1 MVENGSANGTVTA
14 DSLHNG
20 GRSGGGKCSRRNEEE
35 RRGEESRESL
45 LCSLIWIARCAARP
59 RSFARRARAN
69 LPFFPST
76 PPPPAAGSDPI
87 ETRAA
92 RLPWRRRCRAAA
104 SSQIPMQ
111 CQPTA
116 TPQSAHMNEQRERNF
131 PSKRIQEVGVGERGR
146 GTRDTS
152 LHEISTLLD
161 PFLSRP
167 SHEQCSS
174 AAEDSFVHVSR
185 QRIESWPFLLSASV
199 RPSVMAVGPLLA
211 LGSAASA
218 QHVRRVRFSSC
229 GRRWHESRSN
239 LASSSRPPVR
249 GVRHLS
255 SESAEREGAQT
266 REPRFDEEGRKE
278 GIILDRRT
286 PHERIGNGHE

>member
-1 MVENGSANGTVTA
+1 MSCSVHSAKTKCRQKGGWIPSSAASAARANDDNSTFLNGRRSAVSRKRLRKWHGNRRLTPQRRTEEGNAAGVT
-14 DSLHNG
+14 
-20 GRSGGGKCSRRNEEE
+20 K

-76 PPPPAAGSDPI
+76 PPPPAAGSDPL

-92 RLPWRRRCRAAA
+92 RLPWRRRRCRAAA

-131 PSKRIQEVGVGERGR
+131 PSKRIQEVGVG
-146 GTRDTS
+146 DTS

-218 QHVRRVRFSSC
+218 QHVRPFFVM
-229 GRRWHESRSN
+229 WTTM
-239 LASSSRPPVR
+239 A
-249 GVRHLS
+249 
-255 SESAEREGAQT
+255 
-266 REPRFDEEGRKE
+266 
-278 GIILDRRT
+278 
-286 PHERIGNGHE
+286 